1 MEIPCQSLGIILDLY
16 LHHWQITLQ
25 ACGITL
31 CKRTRFSGS
40 FTIKNVQ
47 RERVRRQQMGSAALC
62 AEGTFELT
70 RPMDE
75 LNQKRWSVP
84 GRGKNKYRDSKL
96 GISFDF

>member
-1 MEIPCQSLGIILDLY
+1 
-16 LHHWQITLQ
+16 
-25 ACGITL
+25 
-31 CKRTRFSGS
+31 
-40 FTIKNVQ
+40 
-47 RERVRRQQMGSAALC
+47 MGSAALC